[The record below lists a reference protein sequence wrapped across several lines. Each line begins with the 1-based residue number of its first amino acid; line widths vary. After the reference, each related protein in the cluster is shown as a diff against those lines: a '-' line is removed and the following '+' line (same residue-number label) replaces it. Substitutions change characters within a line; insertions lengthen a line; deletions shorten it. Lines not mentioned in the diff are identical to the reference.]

1 MSGTSSSSARHVVV
15 AGGGTG
21 GHLFPGIAL
30 AETLVARGV
39 RVTFVGTAAG
49 IEVRAVPAAGFPL
62 RLIHGAQVRGAGAC
76 RAVRGLGATA
86 LGVLR
91 ARALLR
97 ELAPD
102 LVVGVGGYASVAT
115 VVAARLG
122 GTPIVLLEQNT
133 VPGVA
138 SRLLGRLAHRVC
150 LGFADAASFFPAG
163 RAIHTGNPVRGGV
176 LAAPASLPHA
186 TPGVLVFGGSQGARR
201 LNDAILAAAERL
213 GPLARGLRI
222 RHQTGT
228 ADHDRVVDGWAR
240 LGIAA
245 RVDAFVTDMG
255 RAYADADVVVAR
267 AGAMSC
273 AEITARG
280 LPAILVPYPHAA
292 DDHQR
297 RNAEALVRAGAA
309 VLVSDRDLDGA
320 RLASALRPLLDDAD
334 ARARMASASARVGRP
349 NAAAEVADACAA
361 LFPRRSP

>member
-1 MSGTSSSSARHVVV
+1 MTGASSGRHVVV

-30 AETLVARGV
+30 AETLAARGV

-62 RLIHGAQVRGAGAC
+62 RLIPGAQVRGGGIG
-76 RAVRGLGATA
+76 RAVRGIGATA

-97 ELAPD
+97 ELGPD

-138 SRLLGRLAHRVC
+138 SRTLGRLAGRVC
-150 LGFADAASFFPAG
+150 VGFEEAARFFPAG
-163 RAIHTGNPVRGGV
+163 RAVHTGNPVRAAV
-176 LAAPASLPHA
+176 LRAAPTGHA
-186 TPGVLVFGGSQGARR
+186 TPGLLVFGGSQGARR

-213 GPLARGLRI
+213 KPLAGGLRI

-228 ADHDRVVDGWAR
+228 PDHDRAVGGWAR

-245 RVDAFVTDMG
+245 QVDAFVTDMG
-255 RAYADADVVVAR
+255 AAYADADLVVAR

-297 RNAEALVRAGAA
+297 HNAEALVRAGAA
-309 VLVSDRDLDGA
+309 ILIPDGELDGE
-320 RLASALRPLLDDAD
+320 RLSAALRPLLDDAS
-334 ARARMASASARVGRP
+334 ARKRMASAARLAGRP
-349 NAAAEVADACAA
+349 DAAERVADVCAA
-361 LFPRRSP
+361 LFPHASP

>member
-1 MSGTSSSSARHVVV
+1 MSGPGPSPGRHVVV

-30 AETLVARGV
+30 AETLAARGV

-49 IEVRAVPAAGFPL
+49 IEVRAVPAAGFTL
-62 RLIHGAQVRGAGAC
+62 RLIPGAQVRGGGVA
-76 RAVRGLGATA
+76 RAVRGLGATG

-97 ELAPD
+97 ELRPD

-122 GTPIVLLEQNT
+122 RTPIVLLEQNT

-138 SRLLGRLAHRVC
+138 SRTLGRLADRVC
-150 LGFADAASFFPAG
+150 LGFDAAASFFPAG
-163 RAIHTGNPVRGGV
+163 RAVHTGNPVRASV
-176 LAAPASLPHA
+176 LAAAATDHA
-186 TPGVLVFGGSQGARR
+186 TPGLLVFGGSQGARR
-201 LNDAILAAAERL
+201 LNDAILDAAARL
-213 GPLARGLRI
+213 GALAAGLRI

-228 ADHDRVVDGWAR
+228 ADHERVVAAWKR
-240 LGIAA
+240 IGIAA
-245 RVDAFVTDMG
+245 EVEAFVTDMG
-255 RAYADADVVVAR
+255 AAYAAADVVVAR

-297 RNAEALVRAGAA
+297 HNAQALVRAGAA
-309 VLVSDRDLDGA
+309 VMILDHELDGE
-320 RLASALRPLLDDAD
+320 RLTAALRPLLAD
-334 ARARMASASARVGRP
+334 ASARAQMASAARRAGRP
-349 NAAAEVADACAA
+349 DAAERVADACAS
-361 LFPRRSP
+361 LFPHASP

>member
-1 MSGTSSSSARHVVV
+1 MSGTGSSPGRHVVV

-30 AETLVARGV
+30 AETLAARGV

-49 IEVRAVPAAGFPL
+49 IEVRAVPGAGFPL
-62 RLIHGAQVRGAGAC
+62 RLIPGAQVRGGGVG
-76 RAVRGLGATA
+76 RAVRGVGATA

-97 ELAPD
+97 ELRPD

-122 GTPIVLLEQNT
+122 RTPIVLLEQNT
-133 VPGVA
+133 IPGVA
-138 SRLLGRLAHRVC
+138 SRTLGRLADRIC
-150 LGFADAASFFPAG
+150 LGFEEAARFFPAG
-163 RAIHTGNPVRGGV
+163 RAVHTGNPVRARV
-176 LAAPASLPHA
+176 LAAPPTAHP
-186 TPGVLVFGGSQGARR
+186 TPGLLVFGGSQGARR
-201 LNDAILAAAERL
+201 LNDAIVGAAERL
-213 GPLARGLRI
+213 GALAGELRI

-228 ADHDRVVDGWAR
+228 PDHDRVVAAWSR

-245 RVDAFVTDMG
+245 KVDAFVDDMG
-255 RAYADADVVVAR
+255 AAYADADLVVAR

-297 RNAEALVRAGAA
+297 HNAEALVRAGAA
-309 VLVSDRDLDGA
+309 ILILDRDLDGE
-320 RLASALRPLLDDAD
+320 RLTAALRPLLAD
-334 ARARMASASARVGRP
+334 ASARERMAAAARRAGRP
-349 NAAAEVADACAA
+349 DAADRVADACAT
-361 LFPRRSP
+361 LFPHVSP